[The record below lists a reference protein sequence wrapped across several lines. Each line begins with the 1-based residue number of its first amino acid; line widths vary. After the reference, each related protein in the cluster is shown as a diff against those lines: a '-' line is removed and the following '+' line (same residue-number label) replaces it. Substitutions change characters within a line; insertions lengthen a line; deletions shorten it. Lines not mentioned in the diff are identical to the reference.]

1 MARKVKGQNFFF
13 LSLFFL
19 VIYEVVLTSL
29 LPKILSTAVYF
40 RKSWIEWL
48 LVSNLRV
55 PDFVVL
61 HLASYFQHGN
71 SFQLMKFAL
80 TPTGNMDNLELS
92 DSNYMKWRLFF
103 FRCAKERP
111 AKLSDPAREDS
122 HFLAMFR
129 FSVILR
135 LCVLNMM

>member
-1 MARKVKGQNFFF
+1 MARKVKGQNVVLFF
-13 LSLFFL
+13 LPLLL

-40 RKSWIEWL
+40 RMSWIECV

-80 TPTGNMDNLELS
+80 KPTGNMDNLELS
-92 DSNYMKWRLFF
+92 VTNYLK
-103 FRCAKERP
+103 
-111 AKLSDPAREDS
+111 
-122 HFLAMFR
+122 
-129 FSVILR
+129 
-135 LCVLNMM
+135 